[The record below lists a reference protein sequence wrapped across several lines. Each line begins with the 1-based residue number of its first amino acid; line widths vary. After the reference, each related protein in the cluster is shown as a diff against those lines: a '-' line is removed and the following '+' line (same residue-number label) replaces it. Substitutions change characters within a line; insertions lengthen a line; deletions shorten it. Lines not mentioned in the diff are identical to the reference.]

1 MSSASERQQATQPAV
16 NGPGPGRSAVIAA
29 VIGNALEW
37 YDFTVFSFMVV
48 VIAELFFPTSSEYA
62 SLLLT
67 TATFG
72 VAFFMRPI
80 GGIVLGLYADR
91 AGRKAALSLV
101 ILLMTA
107 GIFLIAVAPPY
118 AAIGIGA
125 PLLIV
130 FGRLLQGFSAGGEF
144 GSATAM
150 LIEAAPRGRRGF
162 YGSWQMSSQSAALLV
177 GALVGTAWSRT
188 ACRARRCMRWGWR
201 VPFLLGLLIGPIGY
215 YLRRHLADSEV
226 FLASKASARRVT
238 LGEVFAQ
245 HGREVLCGLGSVI
258 ALTVTIYVLI
268 SYLPTFAVKQ
278 LKLPYAESFYA
289 VIVGGLLLTVL
300 TPLAGAWSD
309 RIGRKTLSLWSL
321 VATLALIYP
330 LFLWLDAA
338 PSVGRLVAGAGAAGD
353 HPVGLL
359 RAVRRDDRRAVPGPG
374 ALDRAVDRLQRRG
387 DAVRRLRAVHR
398 HLADQGDGHA
408 ACADLLR
415 DGRARAV
422 GDRGGLHAAPRAG
435 LGGLRRGPRDGR
447 RGRGRAPADSRPSPR
462 GPMRGWLGRRSGA
475 IAARAVASR
484 RAGSIRAARA
494 AHSSPL
500 V

>member
-48 VIAELFFPTSSEYA
+48 VIAELFFPSSSEYG

-101 ILLMTA
+101 ILLMTV
-107 GIFLIAVAPPY
+107 GIFVIAAAPTY

-177 GALVGTAWSRT
+177 GALVGTLVTHGLSSEALH
-188 ACRARRCMRWGWR
+188 AWGWR

-321 VATLALIYP
+321 VATLVLIYP

-338 PSVGRLVAGAGAAGD
+338 PSVGRLVL
-353 HPVGLL
+353 VLIL
-359 RAVRRDDRRAVPGPG
+359 MINKF
-374 ALDRAVDRLQRRG
+374 
-387 DAVRRLRAVHR
+387 
-398 HLADQGDGHA
+398 
-408 ACADLLR
+408 
-415 DGRARAV
+415 
-422 GDRGGLHAAPRAG
+422 
-435 LGGLRRGPRDGR
+435 
-447 RGRGRAPADSRPSPR
+447 GRGFFANIAVLLGIVAGFVIALS
-462 GPMRGWLGRRSGA
+462 LGR
-475 IAARAVASR
+475 VD
-484 RAGSIRAARA
+484 
-494 AHSSPL
+494 L
-500 V
+500 D

>member
-48 VIAELFFPTSSEYA
+48 VIAELFFPSFSEYA

-107 GIFLIAVAPPY
+107 GIFLIAAAPTY

-177 GALVGTAWSRT
+177 GALVGTLVTHGLSSEALH
-188 ACRARRCMRWGWR
+188 AWGWR

-321 VATLALIYP
+321 VATLVLIYP

-338 PSVGRLVAGAGAAGD
+338 PSVGRLVL
-353 HPVGLL
+353 VQGLL
-359 RAVRRDDRRAVPGPG
+359 AITLSGYYGPFGAMIAELFPAQVRSTGLSLAYNVAVMLFGGFGQFIVTWLIKATGTPLAPTYYVMAGLALSVIAVACMPRRAPGS
-374 ALDRAVDRLQRRG
+374 G
-387 DAVRRLRAVHR
+387 D
-398 HLADQGDGHA
+398 
-408 ACADLLR
+408 
-415 DGRARAV
+415 
-422 GDRGGLHAAPRAG
+422 
-435 LGGLRRGPRDGR
+435 
-447 RGRGRAPADSRPSPR
+447 
-462 GPMRGWLGRRSGA
+462 
-475 IAARAVASR
+475 
-484 RAGSIRAARA
+484 
-494 AHSSPL
+494 
-500 V
+500 

>member
-1 MSSASERQQATQPAV
+1 MRRMAHTPGGRGRRMSSASERQQATQPAV

-48 VIAELFFPTSSEYA
+48 VIAELFFPSSSEYA

-107 GIFLIAVAPPY
+107 GIFLIAAAPTY

-130 FGRLLQGFSAGGEF
+130 LGRLLQGFSAGGEF

-177 GALVGTAWSRT
+177 GALVGTLVTHGLSSEALH
-188 ACRARRCMRWGWR
+188 AWGWR

-338 PSVGRLVAGAGAAGD
+338 PSVGRLVL
-353 HPVGLL
+353 VQGLL
-359 RAVRRDDRRAVPGPG
+359 AITLSGYYGPFGAMIAELFPAQVRSTGLSLAYNVAVMLFGGFGQFIVTWLIKATGTPLAPTYYVMAGLALSVIAVACMPRRAPGS
-374 ALDRAVDRLQRRG
+374 G
-387 DAVRRLRAVHR
+387 D
-398 HLADQGDGHA
+398 
-408 ACADLLR
+408 
-415 DGRARAV
+415 
-422 GDRGGLHAAPRAG
+422 
-435 LGGLRRGPRDGR
+435 
-447 RGRGRAPADSRPSPR
+447 
-462 GPMRGWLGRRSGA
+462 
-475 IAARAVASR
+475 
-484 RAGSIRAARA
+484 
-494 AHSSPL
+494 
-500 V
+500 